1 MKHELKIPHK
11 GKMLLID
18 GIYNI
23 DFENKTIITFA
34 EIKKDNIFLENDEI
48 PSYIFIEYA
57 AQSSAAYN
65 SHSQNN
71 SNNSNNK
78 IGFILNI
85 KSANCYKDKVKVGE
99 TVYIKV
105 KETLRDSN
113 IAYYDGEVYY
123 SNKDNLDKD
132 NLKYNLKD
140 KIMDCSIMVM
150 ESSITKSELKID
162 K

>member
-1 MKHELKIPHK
+1 MKYQLKIPHK

-34 EIKKDNIFLENDEI
+34 TINKENIFYEADGI
-48 PSYIFIEYA
+48 PSYIFIEYV
-57 AQSSAAYN
+57 AQSCAAYN
-65 SHSQNN
+65 SYIQSQNK
-71 SNNSNNK
+71 NNKDKEK

-85 KSANCYKDKVKVGE
+85 KSANCYKYKVKAGE
-99 TVYIKV
+99 TIYIKA

-113 IAYYDGEVYY
+113 IAYYDGEVF
-123 SNKDNLDKD
+123 
-132 NLKYNLKD
+132 YNNQNND

-150 ESSITKSELKID
+150 END

>member
-1 MKHELKIPHK
+1 MKYQLKIPHK

-18 GIYNI
+18 GIENI
-23 DFENKTIITFA
+23 DFENKTIITYA
-34 EIKKDNIFLENDEI
+34 KIKNDNIFLENGEI
-48 PSYIFIEYA
+48 PSYILIEYA

-65 SHSQNN
+65 SHNQNIEN
-71 SNNSNNK
+71 KANNSNNK
-78 IGFILNI
+78 IGFMLNI
-85 KSANCYKDKVKVGE
+85 KSANCYRDKVKAGE

-105 KETLRDSN
+105 KESLRDSN

-123 SNKDNLDKD
+123 LNNDNL
-132 NLKYNLKD
+132 D

-150 ESSITKSELKID
+150 ESEVKID